1 MLEYIVL
8 GYVLQAQEG
17 SKEIFLFNLKISGI
31 ILCLWSLVENLES
44 IRIAGQI
51 LFAMDSAHTVQALGA
66 VDGGGGGGDKKKTRF
81 SLSLALPGRGAGSNE
96 AAVAKRAH
104 HHHVLVV
111 VVPPGLRTES
121 SGWRTLPTI
130 AALEA
135 IQDYQKRFFDRG
147 RQHHSF
153 HNKLVKTIFKIC
165 KIIESG
171 KL

>member
-66 VDGGGGGGDKKKTRF
+66 VDGGGGGGGDKKKPA
-81 SLSLALPGRGAGSNE
+81 SALA
-96 AAVAKRAH
+96 
-104 HHHVLVV
+104 
-111 VVPPGLRTES
+111 
-121 SGWRTLPTI
+121 
-130 AALEA
+130 
-135 IQDYQKRFFDRG
+135 
-147 RQHHSF
+147 
-153 HNKLVKTIFKIC
+153 
-165 KIIESG
+165 
-171 KL
+171 

>member
-8 GYVLQAQEG
+8 GYVLQAQNQEG

-66 VDGGGGGGDKKKTRF
+66 VDGGGGGGGGGDKKKTRF

-121 SGWRTLPTI
+121 SGWRTP
-130 AALEA
+130 
-135 IQDYQKRFFDRG
+135 
-147 RQHHSF
+147 HHRS
-153 HNKLVKTIFKIC
+153 
-165 KIIESG
+165 S
-171 KL
+171 